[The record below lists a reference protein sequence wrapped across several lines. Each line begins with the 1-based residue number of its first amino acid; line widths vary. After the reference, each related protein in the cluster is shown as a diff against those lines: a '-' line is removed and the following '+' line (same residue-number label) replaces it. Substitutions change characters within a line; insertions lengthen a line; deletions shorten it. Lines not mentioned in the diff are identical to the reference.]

1 MFMLDSGSK
10 EVDIIM
16 PRLDPEMK
24 EGRIVE
30 WLKKEGDSVRKGE
43 IIARIETEKTIA
55 EMEAPDSGI
64 LSKILVKE
72 GELVPVGSKIAIIMK
87 TG

>member
-1 MFMLDSGSK
+1 MSGEAV
-10 EVDIIM
+10 EVIM
-16 PRLDPEMK
+16 PRLDPEMR

-30 WLKKEGDSVRKGE
+30 WLKKEGDMVRKGE
-43 IIARIETEKTIA
+43 IIAIIETEKATA
-55 EMEAPDSGI
+55 EIEAPESGV

-72 GELVPVGSKIAIIMK
+72 GEVVPVGSKIAIIVK